1 MQKGK
6 RMKVEI
12 TEVNSTRKEMK
23 VVVPKEEVNSVTN
36 EIYKEVSQKA
46 NIKGFRKGKAPKDVI
61 KMYYADYIEGELSK
75 KLVSDK
81 YEQAVT
87 ENELFVVSMPD
98 ITNDPPKE
106 NEDFVFT
113 AQFDVKPEIIPEK
126 YSGFEL
132 KKQKVAVEDQNVEDV
147 LTRLRESHATIKEIE
162 EPEYKVV
169 KGDYVIVN
177 TVCEDNP
184 DLNRENMT
192 IEAGGRSGFPG
203 LEEAVID
210 MSLGGEKE
218 LDVEFPDDHFIQ
230 DMRGKS
236 AHINCIV
243 SAIKHREL
251 PELND
256 EFAKKARHDVENMD
270 ELKKVIIED
279 LNERFEADS
288 RLALERQ
295 IQDKLLES
303 NSFDVPES
311 MVRLQAGMMIQ
322 GMSQRL
328 SAQGIKLEDLY
339 PDPQAFQDETLS
351 SAGKLTKTSL
361 LIEAIAK
368 EQKIESSEQDI
379 DEEISSLA
387 ARYNMEPDVVKKG
400 LEEKGGIDEMKFGIV
415 EKKVYDY
422 IIENSEVEEVDQLE
436 EEPDG
441 ASTDSSGADE

>member
-1 MQKGK
+1 
-6 RMKVEI
+6 MKVEI

>member
-36 EIYKEVSQKA
+36 EIYKEVSLKA

>member
-1 MQKGK
+1 
-6 RMKVEI
+6 MKVEI

-23 VVVPKEEVNSVTN
+23 VIVPKEEVNSVTN
-36 EIYKEVSQKA
+36 EIYKEVSLKA